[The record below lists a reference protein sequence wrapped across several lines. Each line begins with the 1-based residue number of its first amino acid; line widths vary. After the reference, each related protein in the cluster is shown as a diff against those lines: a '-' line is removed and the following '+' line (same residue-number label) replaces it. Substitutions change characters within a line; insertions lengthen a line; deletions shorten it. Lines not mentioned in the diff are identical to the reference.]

1 MWLIEREGKSVDEV
15 IERICKELGRD
26 REELE
31 FEVEEKEGFLGVF
44 GKKVVVRARPR
55 VPKDW
60 ELAVLAEELAEKI
73 LFWTYPELKVKAMAE
88 RSGFLLKVEAEPSA
102 PRPRR
107 DVLEA
112 MRYLVELALS
122 KKARGKRPV
131 RLKFSKKRH
140 VSRET
145 EGVDRE

>member
-15 IERICKELGRD
+15 IERICRELGKNK
-26 REELE
+26 EELE

-55 VPKDW
+55 APKDW
-60 ELAVLAEELAEKI
+60 ELSVLAEELAEKI
-73 LFWTYPELKVKAMAE
+73 LFWTYPELKVRAVAG
-88 RSGFLLKVEAEPSA
+88 RSGFTLKVEGEPSA
-102 PRPRR
+102 PRPRK

-122 KKARGKRPV
+122 KKAKAKRPV
-131 RLKFSKKRH
+131 KLQFAKKRH

-145 EGVDRE
+145 ERAGRE